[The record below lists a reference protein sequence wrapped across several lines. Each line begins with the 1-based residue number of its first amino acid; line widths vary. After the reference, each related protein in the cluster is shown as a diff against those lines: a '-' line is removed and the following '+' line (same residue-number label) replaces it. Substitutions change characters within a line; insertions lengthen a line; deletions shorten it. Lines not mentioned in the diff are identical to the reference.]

1 MSVFDSHIHFGQFY
15 DICTT
20 PKELLDYLNSVGVAV
35 FAASSTSICEGD
47 YDKVIAEMQELVEA
61 GGSKIYPVLW
71 VLPQML
77 EDGGLEKFMD
87 SGINWK
93 CVKIHP
99 QLHPTKWL
107 ADERCIVSVC
117 RFASTL
123 LVPLLIHTGEMS
135 GCYPKQFEHVIKRF
149 PNLVFILAHG
159 RPIEQTVSLM
169 KAYQNVW
176 TDTAFMPINNVVR
189 LCDEKLSDRVL
200 WGTDYPIPKFFFKD
214 LDMKTYYQ
222 DLLLELHNSV
232 SESDYDKITKNN
244 FQKSFK

>member
-1 MSVFDSHIHFGQFY
+1 MFTDSHIHIGQFN
-15 DICTT
+15 DIYTT
-20 PKELLDYLNSVGVAV
+20 PTELIHFLDSVGVVRFAV
-35 FAASSTSICEGD
+35 SSTTICEGN
-47 YDKVIAEMQELVEA
+47 YEKVIAEMKELIAIGNDRV
-61 GGSKIYPVLW
+61 IPVLW
-71 VLPQML
+71 IVPQML
-77 EDGGLEKFMD
+77 EDGGLQKFMD
-87 SGINWK
+87 SGIKWK

-169 KAYQNVW
+169 KTYQNVW

-232 SESDYDKITKNN
+232 SESDYEKITKNN
-244 FQKSFK
+244 FQKLFK

>member
-1 MSVFDSHIHFGQFY
+1 MFTDSHIHIGQFN
-15 DICTT
+15 DIYTT
-20 PKELLDYLNSVGVAV
+20 PTELIHYLDTIGVMR

-61 GGSKIYPVLW
+61 GGSKVYPVLW

-87 SGINWK
+87 SGIKWK

-107 ADERCIVSVC
+107 ANERYIADVC
-117 RFASTL
+117 SFVSTL
-123 LVPLLIHTGEMS
+123 LVPLLIHTGEMP
-135 GCYPKQFEHVIKRF
+135 GCYPTRFEHVIRRF

-189 LCDEKLSDRVL
+189 LCDEKLSERVL
-200 WGTDYPIPKFFFKD
+200 WGSDYPITKYYYPDK
-214 LDMKTYYQ
+214 DMKTYYLDLVKKLKDSISQ
-222 DLLLELHNSV
+222 DDFEL
-232 SESDYDKITKNN
+232 ITHKN
-244 FQKSFK
+244 FEKLFG

>member
-20 PKELLDYLNSVGVAV
+20 PKELLDYLNSVGVAA

-107 ADERCIVSVC
+107 ADERYIVGVC

-149 PNLVFILAHG
+149 SNLVFILAHG

-169 KAYQNVW
+169 KTYQNVW

-232 SESDYDKITKNN
+232 SESDYEKITKNN
-244 FQKSFK
+244 FQKLFK

>member
-20 PKELLDYLNSVGVAV
+20 PKELLDYLNSVGVAA
-35 FAASSTSICEGD
+35 FTASSTSICEGD
-47 YDKVIAEMQELVEA
+47 YDKVITEMQELVEA

-169 KAYQNVW
+169 KTYQNVW

-244 FQKSFK
+244 FQKLFK

>member
-107 ADERCIVSVC
+107 ADERYIVSVC
-117 RFASTL
+117 SFASTL
-123 LVPLLIHTGEMS
+123 VVPLLIHTGEML
-135 GCYPKQFEHVIKRF
+135 GCYPTQFEHVIRRF

-169 KAYQNVW
+169 KTYQNVW

-232 SESDYDKITKNN
+232 SESDYEKITKNN
-244 FQKSFK
+244 FQKLFK

>member
-1 MSVFDSHIHFGQFY
+1 MFNDSHIHIGQFN
-15 DICTT
+15 DIYTT
-20 PKELLDYLNSVGVAV
+20 PTELIHYLDSVGVMR

-99 QLHPTKWL
+99 QLHPKKWL

-169 KAYQNVW
+169 KTYQNVW

-189 LCDEKLSDRVL
+189 LYDEKLSDRVL

-232 SESDYDKITKNN
+232 SESDYEKITKNN
-244 FQKSFK
+244 FQKLFK

>member
-20 PKELLDYLNSVGVAV
+20 PKELLDYLNSVGVAA

-61 GGSKIYPVLW
+61 GGSKIYPVFW

-77 EDGGLEKFMD
+77 EDGGLEKLMD

-169 KAYQNVW
+169 KACQNVW

-189 LCDEKLSDRVL
+189 LCGEKLSDRVL

-232 SESDYDKITKNN
+232 SESDYEKITKNN
-244 FQKSFK
+244 FQKLFK

>member
-20 PKELLDYLNSVGVAV
+20 PKELLDYLNSVGVAA

-169 KAYQNVW
+169 KTYQNVW
-176 TDTAFMPINNVVR
+176 TDTAFMPINNVVK
-189 LCDEKLSDRVL
+189 LCDKMLSDRVL

-232 SESDYDKITKNN
+232 SESDYEKITKNN
-244 FQKSFK
+244 FQKLFK

>member
-1 MSVFDSHIHFGQFY
+1 MIDAHIHFGQFY

-20 PKELLDYLNSVGVAV
+20 PKELLDYLNSVGVAA

-99 QLHPTKWL
+99 QLHPTKWTDGKKCL
-107 ADERCIVSVC
+107 NVVC
-117 RFASTL
+117 AFSTTIQA
-123 LVPLLIHTGEMS
+123 PLLIHTGDKR
-135 GCYPKQFEHVIKRF
+135 GCYPSLFENAIKNKPMLR
-149 PNLVFILAHG
+149 FILAHG
-159 RPIEQTVSLM
+159 RPVDEAIALM
-169 KAYQNVW
+169 EKYENVW
-176 TDTAFMPINNVVR
+176 VDTAFMLTEQIR
-189 LCDEKLSDRVL
+189 QLCDEKLSDRVL
-200 WGTDYPIPKFFFKD
+200 WGTDYPIPKYYYRGQ
-214 LDMKTYYQ
+214 DMRTYYL
-222 DLLLELHNSV
+222 DLVQKLKDSISQNDFEL
-232 SESDYDKITKNN
+232 ITHRN
-244 FQKSFK
+244 FEKLFA